1 MDPISRRRFWDLIYE
16 LAGKGVTV
24 FVTTHYMD
32 EAEYCDRIG
41 LIYRG
46 ELIALG
52 TPEML
57 KTQWM
62 QEEVLECLCE
72 RPQEAM
78 EVLEKISAV
87 REAALFGKGIHLV
100 VEDAVKAIENI
111 QSTLVDRG
119 FKVFRIE
126 KIIPSL
132 EDVFVS
138 LIEARD
144 RAEQPQAEVRK

>member
-1 MDPISRRRFWDLIYE
+1 

-46 ELIALG
+46 ELIALE
-52 TPEML
+52 TQELL

-62 QEEVLECLCE
+62 KEDVLECLCE
-72 RPQEAM
+72 RPQEA
-78 EVLEKISAV
+78 LEFLENLPNV
-87 REAALFGKGIHLV
+87 REAALFGKGIHIV
-100 VEDAVKAIENI
+100 VEDAEKAVENI
-111 QSTLVDRG
+111 RRTLVERG
-119 FKVFRIE
+119 FKVFQIE
-126 KIIPSL
+126 KILPSL